1 MMEMD
6 LPTIT
11 IKLPTTKSN
20 NKCTYINLILLYF
33 NNFVFVRYLKCTQ
46 KGIKKKPCPARAV
59 IRNYDNMIRHSGEP
73 HTHKPRNYD
82 EDLLKRNFLM
92 KIRERAIN
100 ENTPNRKIFDEEI
113 KKLDYFVFFIII

>member
-1 MMEMD
+1 M
-6 LPTIT
+6 
-11 IKLPTTKSN
+11 
-20 NKCTYINLILLYF
+20 
-33 NNFVFVRYLKCTQ
+33 FVRYLKCTQ

-113 KKLDYFVFFIII
+113 KKLDYIVFFL